1 MSRTR
6 SPWIAAAVAAL
17 WLAAA
22 GCAPGPSE
30 DRSGEGAGVPAS
42 GLPEGSA
49 GTETTMVMASPGPVT
64 SPASGAPGGSAPEC
78 VGGAIED
85 PAFDVTEERLLVGF
99 ADNVFVGR
107 VAEELG
113 SEGLAEDAAGPYDPL
128 TRFSVEVVENV
139 KGGLGGTVTVIQ
151 RGAYLPERGCVALVN
166 SDPLLDPGREYMF
179 LTSGD
184 GRDGPHQ
191 IVAPVYGKVSVE
203 DAPDRE
209 ALVRRYERAA
219 EDQRDPLSSR

>member
-1 MSRTR
+1 M
-6 SPWIAAAVAAL
+6 WIVAALAAL

-22 GCAPGPSE
+22 GCVPGSSE
-30 DRSGEGAGVPAS
+30 DRPSGQTETGGPAS
-42 GLPEGSA
+42 GTPEGNA
-49 GTETTMVMASPGPVT
+49 GTGEPTMMTASPGLVT

-78 VGGAIED
+78 VGGAISD
-85 PAFDVTEERLLVGF
+85 PAFDVTDERLLVGF
-99 ADNVFVGR
+99 AENVFLGR

-113 SEGLAEDAAGPYDPL
+113 SEGRAEDAPGPYDPL
-128 TRFSVEVVENV
+128 TQFSVEVVENV

-166 SDPLLDPGREYMF
+166 SDPLLEPGREYVF

-184 GRDGPHQ
+184 VRDGPHQ
-191 IVAPVYGKVSVE
+191 VVAPVYGKVPVK
-203 DAPDRE
+203 DAANRG

-219 EDQRDPLSSR
+219 EDQRDPFSDR